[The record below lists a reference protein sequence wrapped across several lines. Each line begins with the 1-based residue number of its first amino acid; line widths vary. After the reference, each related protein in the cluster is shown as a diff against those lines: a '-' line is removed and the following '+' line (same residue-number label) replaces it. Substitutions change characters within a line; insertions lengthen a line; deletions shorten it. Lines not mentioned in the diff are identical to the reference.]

1 MTPIE
6 EENRINRIKAKK
18 EMMLRALLN
27 KKDLTEF
34 ELDLIMNDLIQMSI
48 KTLLGLE
55 EAEITDTE
63 IMARFISAKK
73 KCLGEVEFIKP
84 DGDTVKILLP

>member
-34 ELDLIMNDLIQMSI
+34 ELDLIMNDLI
-48 KTLLGLE
+48 
-55 EAEITDTE
+55 
-63 IMARFISAKK
+63 
-73 KCLGEVEFIKP
+73 
-84 DGDTVKILLP
+84 